1 MNIWSFLD
9 LFSTIC
15 CIIVA
20 VLVYSRN
27 PKEADNRSFCQMAF
41 FLGLW
46 AFIQFGFCQSR
57 SLEEAVMWR
66 PLIGAWPVIET
77 VALAFTL
84 HFTERG
90 RFLKTVWFK
99 GVVVIPAVVFA
110 ILESTTGLVF
120 DAPKK
125 LAVGWI
131 AWIAPY
137 SPLRNTAMTWFTANI
152 FLMIFL
158 VAHHI
163 RTTPD
168 AQKRSHARSYFFA
181 LFIVG
186 VIDTFDQV
194 TLIYSLGI
202 PYLNPVGFAV
212 AMAFVGYGIH
222 KYKLFSLTPT
232 TAAESIIS
240 TMDDMLLLVDIR
252 GKIVTVNRA
261 VYDTLGYSESELIG
275 QDVRTLFVTPLTW
288 LDDICRS
295 DKIPSNRVTDIE
307 VSFIKEDRLIIP
319 VSLSGTAIRDQGDK
333 IQGAILIGRDITA
346 RKQAEKEK
354 ADLMAM
360 YQQSQKLESIGR
372 LAGGVAHD
380 MNNILGAIMA
390 SSLVLKD
397 EVAPTSDASES
408 IDNALSACYRGRD
421 LTQNLLGFARKGKY
435 IKSDISINHA
445 VMETVAILN
454 RTVSKNVR
462 VTANLEDNLTAF
474 EGDRG
479 QIQSVL
485 MNICINAVDA
495 IAATGQVALET
506 SRTWLD
512 ENRCVKLG
520 GITPGNYIQL
530 KVIDNGIG
538 MDADTLKNAFEP
550 FFTTKPIGRGTGLG
564 LAMAYGV
571 VINHGGAIT
580 IESEVGKGTTVTVY
594 FPSTDKPT
602 PRLSD
607 TVDDENSIGHHN
619 NRDEIDKMGILLVDD
634 EPLFQSSAKRLLNKM
649 GHEVFVADSGYK
661 ALEMYDKNRA
671 KISVVLLDMLMPG
684 MDGTA
689 VFHQLKKMN
698 PQVKIL
704 IISGFDKDENVDKLI
719 SHGANG
725 YLQKPFNRQALSK
738 ELETVFR
745 T

>member
-1 MNIWSFLD
+1 MNIWALLD
-9 LFSTIC
+9 LFSIIC
-15 CIIVA
+15 CTVVA
-20 VLVYSRN
+20 VSVYGRN
-27 PKEADNRSFCQMAF
+27 PKETHNQSFSQMCG
-41 FLGLW
+41 FLGIW
-46 AFIQFGFCQSR
+46 AFIQFGFCLSR
-57 SLEEAVMWR
+57 SLEDAVLWKT
-66 PLIGAWPVIET
+66 LTGVWPFII
-77 VALAFTL
+77 VAAFKFTL
-84 HFTERG
+84 QFTDRG
-90 RFLKTVWFK
+90 QFLNTGWFK
-99 GVVVIPAVVFA
+99 GLVVIPAIVFS
-110 ILESTTGLVF
+110 ILETTNHLTFG
-120 DAPKK
+120 APIQ
-125 LAVGWI
+125 LAVGWKVAVAPLAPLPI
-131 AWIAPY
+131 AGI
-137 SPLRNTAMTWFTANI
+137 TWFLAI
-152 FLMIFL
+152 MVFMISI
-158 VAHHI
+158 VAHYV

-168 AQKRSHARSYFFA
+168 AQRRSHVRFYYFA
-181 LFIVG
+181 ILFVG
-186 VIDTFDQV
+186 VTTAFDQV
-194 TLIYSLGI
+194 TFFYSLGV
-202 PYLNPVGFAV
+202 PLVNPIGFAV
-212 AMAFVGYGIH
+212 GAALISYGIR
-222 KYKLFSLTPT
+222 KYNLFSLTPMA
-232 TAAESIIS
+232 AAESIIS
-240 TMDDMLLLVDIR
+240 TMNDMLLLVDIR
-252 GKIVTVNRA
+252 GKTIAANKSA
-261 VYDTLGYSESELIG
+261 CDTLGYSESELIG
-275 QDVRTLFVTPLTW
+275 RDANTLFVNPLTW
-288 LDDICRS
+288 LEDICRS
-295 DKIPSNRVTDIE
+295 HEIPSNRFTDVE
-307 VSFIKEDRLIIP
+307 VSFIKKDRITIP
-319 VSLSGTAIRDQGDK
+319 VSLSGTAICDQDGK
-333 IQGAILIGRDITA
+333 IQGVILIGRDITA

-354 ADLMAM
+354 TDLMAM

-390 SSLVLKD
+390 SALVLKD

-445 VMETVAILN
+445 VMETVAILK

-512 ENRCVKLG
+512 ENRCIKLG

-550 FFTTKPIGRGTGLG
+550 FFTTKPIGKGTGLG

-571 VINHGGAIT
+571 VINHGGAIAM
-580 IESEVGKGTTVTVY
+580 ESEVGKGTTVTVY

-607 TVDDENSIGHHN
+607 SVDDENSIGHHN

-689 VFHQLKKMN
+689 VFHRLKKMN

-725 YLQKPFNRQALSK
+725 YLQKPFNRQALSN
-738 ELETVFR
+738 ELETVIR